1 MVKKSTRKW
10 RMCVD
15 YINLHKACPK
25 DAYTLPS
32 IDKLVDTTCGFRL
45 LSFLDEYIGYNQI
58 KMSLLNQEKTTFIIG
73 GAKFCYKVMPFSL
86 KNAGATY
93 QRLMNK
99 VFKEEIGENI
109 KVYVDD
115 MVVKYLSS
123 DQHARDLAEI
133 FAELRKLNMRLNPK
147 RHFWGWGW

>member
-1 MVKKSTRKW
+1 MVMVKKSTGKW

-32 IDKLVDTTCGFRL
+32 IDKLVDTTC
-45 LSFLDEYIGYNQI
+45 
-58 KMSLLNQEKTTFIIG
+58 
-73 GAKFCYKVMPFSL
+73 
-86 KNAGATY
+86 ATY

>member
-1 MVKKSTRKW
+1 
-10 RMCVD
+10 
-15 YINLHKACPK
+15 
-25 DAYTLPS
+25 
-32 IDKLVDTTCGFRL
+32 
-45 LSFLDEYIGYNQI
+45 
-58 KMSLLNQEKTTFIIG
+58 
-73 GAKFCYKVMPFSL
+73 MPFSL